1 MSNKI
6 SVGEIPQMLEYTTGL
21 HMSVMV
27 TGKSGIGKTEQARAF
42 GHTHK
47 GGNIIDTRVSQL
59 DPSDS
64 RGVPYRDGMI
74 SMWAIPSMFP
84 NAERDGGEGLW
95 ILDEYLDGPRSVKT
109 AFQQL
114 ILERRLGDYM
124 VPEGWSIVALGN
136 KREHGG
142 VGDGLSAAQQDRF
155 CHFEAV
161 MDTDALRQYF
171 IKIGVP
177 DSVTSFMK
185 LRPDLAHKQ
194 PDKGSNDW
202 AWPSPRSYEKLGKMI
217 NAKIPKAGTIRMKL
231 YASLIGEG
239 PATEFIAH
247 EDLAI
252 HMPDPFDCI
261 SKPKETRVP
270 DNPSAMYAIAVSLA
284 RHAKPENFA
293 NVLTYMSRLPA
304 EYTTLCILDA
314 KENLPVLVE
323 HEAFTDWALSNPS
336 LILGVE

>member
-1 MSNKI
+1 
-6 SVGEIPQMLEYTTGL
+6 
-21 HMSVMV
+21 
-27 TGKSGIGKTEQARAF
+27 
-42 GHTHK
+42 
-47 GGNIIDTRVSQL
+47 
-59 DPSDS
+59 
-64 RGVPYRDGMI
+64 
-74 SMWAIPSMFP
+74 MFP
-84 NAERDGGEGLW
+84 NEERDGLIGLW
-95 ILDEYLDGPRSVKT
+95 VLDEYLDGPRSVKT

-142 VGDGLSAAQQDRF
+142 VGDGLSVAQQDRF

-171 IKIGVP
+171 IKIGVV
-177 DSVTSFMK
+177 DSVTSFIK
-185 LRPDLAHKQ
+185 LRPDLAHNQ
-194 PDKGSNDW
+194 PDRGSNDW
-202 AWPSPRSYEKLGKMI
+202 AFPTPRSWEKLSKMI
-217 NAKIPKAGTIRMKL
+217 KANLPQKLRMKL
-231 YASLIGEG
+231 YASLVGEG
-239 PATEFIAH
+239 PASEFIAH

-252 HMPDPFDCI
+252 HMPDPFDQCI

>member
-6 SVGEIPQMLEYTTGL
+6 SVGEIPQMLEYTTNLG
-21 HMSVMV
+21 MSAMV

-47 GGNIIDTRVSQL
+47 DGNIIDTRVSQL

-64 RGVPYRDGMI
+64 RGVPYRDGMT
-74 SMWAIPSMFP
+74 SLWAIPSMFP
-84 NAERDGGEGLW
+84 NAERDGERGLW
-95 ILDEYLDGPRSVKT
+95 VLDEYLDGPRSVKT

-114 ILERRLGDYM
+114 ILERRLGDYF

-142 VGDGLSAAQQDRF
+142 VCDGLSAAQQDRF

-161 MDTDALRQYF
+161 MDTDALRQHF
-171 IKIGVP
+171 IKIGVV
-177 DSVTSFMK
+177 DSVTSFVK
-185 LRPDLAHKQ
+185 LRPDLAHNQ
-194 PDKGSNDW
+194 PDRGSDHW
-202 AWPSPRSYEKLGKMI
+202 AWPTPRSYEKLSNLIKA
-217 NAKIPKAGTIRMKL
+217 NPPKKLRMKL
-231 YASLIGEG
+231 YASLLGEG
-239 PATEFIAH
+239 TATEFIAH

-252 HMPDPFDCI
+252 HMPDPEHCI
-261 SKPKETRVP
+261 KRPKETRIP
-270 DNPSAMYAIAVSLA
+270 ENPSAMYAIAVSLA
-284 RHAKPENFA
+284 RHANLENFD
-293 NVLTYMSRLPA
+293 NVLTYMSRFPA

-314 KENLPVLVE
+314 KENLPALVE

>member
-6 SVGEIPQMLEYTTGL
+6 SVGEIPQMLEYTTNLG
-21 HMSVMV
+21 MSAMV

-47 GGNIIDTRVSQL
+47 DGNIIDTRVSQL

-64 RGVPYRDGMI
+64 RGVPYRDGMT
-74 SMWAIPSMFP
+74 SLWAIPSMFP
-84 NAERDGGEGLW
+84 NAERDGERGLW
-95 ILDEYLDGPRSVKT
+95 VLDEYLDGPRSVKT

-114 ILERRLGDYM
+114 ILERRLGDYF

-161 MDTDALRQYF
+161 MDTDALRQHF
-171 IKIGVP
+171 IKIGVV
-177 DSVTSFMK
+177 DSVTSFIK
-185 LRPDLAHKQ
+185 LRPDLAHNQ
-194 PDKGSNDW
+194 PDRGSNDW
-202 AWPSPRSYEKLGKMI
+202 AYPTPRSWEKISKMI
-217 NAKIPKAGTIRMKL
+217 KANLPQKLRMKL
-231 YASLIGEG
+231 YASLVGEG
-239 PATEFIAH
+239 PASEFIAH

-252 HMPDPFDCI
+252 HMPDPDQCI
-261 SKPKETRVP
+261 NKPKETRVP

-284 RHAKPENFA
+284 RHARPENFA

>member
-6 SVGEIPQMLEYTTGL
+6 SVGEIPQMLEYTTNLG
-21 HMSVMV
+21 MSVMV

-42 GHTHK
+42 GQDHK
-47 GGNIIDTRVSQL
+47 DGNIVDTRVSQL

-64 RGVPYRDGMI
+64 RGIPFNNDGLC
-74 SMWAIPSMFP
+74 SWLIPSMFP
-84 NAERDGGEGLW
+84 IVERDGMRGLW
-95 ILDEYLDGPRSVKT
+95 VLDEYLDGPRSVKT

-177 DSVTSFMK
+177 DSVTSFIK

-217 NAKIPKAGTIRMKL
+217 NAKIPKTGTIRMKL

-293 NVLTYMSRLPA
+293 NVLTYMSRLPD
-304 EYTTLCILDA
+304 EYCTLCILDA
-314 KENLPVLVE
+314 KENLPVLME

>member
-21 HMSVMV
+21 NMSVMV
-27 TGKSGIGKTEQARAF
+27 TGLSGIGKTEQARAF
-42 GHTHK
+42 GHAHR

-84 NAERDGGEGLW
+84 NEERDGLIGLW
-95 ILDEYLDGPRSVKT
+95 VLDEYLDGARSVKT

-114 ILERRLGDYM
+114 ILERRLGDYL

-161 MDTDALRQYF
+161 MDTDALRQHF
-171 IKIGVP
+171 IKIGVV
-177 DSVTSFMK
+177 DSVTSFIK
-185 LRPDLAHKQ
+185 LRPDLAHNQ
-194 PDKGSNDW
+194 PDRGSNDW
-202 AWPSPRSYEKLGKMI
+202 AYPTPRSWEKISKMI
-217 NAKIPKAGTIRMKL
+217 KANLPQKLRMKL
-231 YASLIGEG
+231 YASLVGEG
-239 PATEFIAH
+239 PASEFIAH

-252 HMPDPFDCI
+252 HMPDPDQCI

-284 RHAKPENFA
+284 RHARPENFA